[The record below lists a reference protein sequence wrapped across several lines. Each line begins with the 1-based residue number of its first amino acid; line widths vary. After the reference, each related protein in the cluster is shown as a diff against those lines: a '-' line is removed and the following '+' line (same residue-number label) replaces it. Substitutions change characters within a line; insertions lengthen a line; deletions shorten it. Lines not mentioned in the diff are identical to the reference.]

1 MSELKD
7 LLTKAVKVM
16 EGLADTEEGDSKAER
31 RADSSSNQS
40 TSSNYK
46 TEMER
51 LFPNL
56 YSKKRSS
63 STTTHTKF
71 SSKKNR
77 RSSLTKKEKTV
88 TRKFVCLADKTQA
101 DVPTVQEKREL
112 FLGGLG
118 EKKIALPVDG
128 EFPRLHAVLVDS
140 FPRLADAGGFEL
152 MYAEPGKRDLHVIPT
167 GPQGNTVAYISQFI
181 GQGRVY
187 IRPIQCN
194 IDITAAQVHTDHT
207 VFEELCNSCLQF
219 VSMDKLREHMKVRSA
234 TGIA

>member
-1 MSELKD
+1 M
-7 LLTKAVKVM
+7 
-16 EGLADTEEGDSKAER
+16 
-31 RADSSSNQS
+31 
-40 TSSNYK
+40 
-46 TEMER
+46 
-51 LFPNL
+51 
-56 YSKKRSS
+56 
-63 STTTHTKF
+63 
-71 SSKKNR
+71 
-77 RSSLTKKEKTV
+77 
-88 TRKFVCLADKTQA
+88 ADKSQT

-128 EFPRLHAVLVDS
+128 EFPRLHALLVDS
-140 FPRLADAGGFEL
+140 FPRLSDAGGFEL
-152 MYAEPGKRDLHVIPT
+152 MYTEPGKRDLHLIPT

-194 IDITAAQVHTDHT
+194 IDITADQVHTDPT
-207 VFEELCNSCLQF
+207 VFEEICNSCLQF